1 MASGIN
7 TTFRQVGIA
16 TGIAVFGT
24 LFATRLT
31 DSIVSGLRGS
41 PAAGHGQA
49 IATAFSQGQGQ
60 RAIAALPPAVRP
72 VVAQA
77 ARAAFVSGLNEIL
90 VVAGVGALVAAAVAT
105 LLIRRRDFVA
115 SHAGPPAQGQQAGEG
130 AGERAAAGA
139 PREAAADGA
148 PEPEPGVP
156 SRQA

>member
-60 RAIAALPPAVRP
+60 QAIGALPPAVRP

-90 VVAGVGALVAAAVAT
+90 VVAGVGALVAAVAAT

-115 SHAGPPAQGQQAGEG
+115 SPAGPPAQGSPGEG
-130 AGERAAAGA
+130 AGEQAAAGA
-139 PREAAADGA
+139 PHEPAADGA